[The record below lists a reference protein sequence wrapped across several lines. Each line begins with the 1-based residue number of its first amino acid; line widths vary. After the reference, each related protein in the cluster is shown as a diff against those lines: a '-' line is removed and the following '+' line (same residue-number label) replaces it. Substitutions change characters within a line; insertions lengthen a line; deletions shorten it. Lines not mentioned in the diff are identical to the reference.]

1 MVELRSQRL
10 KLLQSYALSTQ
21 VHWNRSFPSVCLLP
35 AGELVQGSGARGMD
49 LESHAKFMSDKQLIS
64 KAVQRIFFLPSTLWE
79 KKNDANEVP
88 QGGAACR
95 NLQLILKNHMS

>member
-10 KLLQSYALSTQ
+10 KLLQSYALFTQ
-21 VHWNRSFPSVCLLP
+21 VHWSRSFPSVCLLP

-49 LESHAKFMSDKQLIS
+49 LESHAKFVSDKQLIS
-64 KAVQRIFFLPSTLWE
+64 KAVQRIFFLPSILWE

>member
-10 KLLQSYALSTQ
+10 ELLQSYALSTQ
-21 VHWNRSFPSVCLLP
+21 VHWNRSFPSVCLPP
-35 AGELVQGSGARGMD
+35 AGELVQDSGARGMD

-79 KKNDANEVP
+79 KKKMMQMKCPKGE
-88 QGGAACR
+88 
-95 NLQLILKNHMS
+95 QLVVTYN